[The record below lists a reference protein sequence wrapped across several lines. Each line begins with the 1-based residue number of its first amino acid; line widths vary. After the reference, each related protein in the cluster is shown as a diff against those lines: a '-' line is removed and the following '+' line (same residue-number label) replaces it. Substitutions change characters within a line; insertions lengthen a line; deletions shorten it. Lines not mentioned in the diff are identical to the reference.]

1 MNVTAPFSS
10 RASYRVLLSPA
21 AKTACGA
28 GEEGRGWT
36 FFLLAF
42 IPLHLKGPE
51 SAKGQKVGQMGF
63 LQESRKEMGRSRRWS
78 LREKSL
84 PGREQVMGC
93 PFSLP
98 GG

>member
-1 MNVTAPFSS
+1 MSLHPFLAELLTESS
-10 RASYRVLLSPA
+10 FFLLLRLP
-21 AKTACGA
+21 GGG

-36 FFLLAF
+36 FVLLAF

-63 LQESRKEMGRSRRWS
+63 LQESRKEMGRSRRWA

-93 PFSLP
+93 SFSLP